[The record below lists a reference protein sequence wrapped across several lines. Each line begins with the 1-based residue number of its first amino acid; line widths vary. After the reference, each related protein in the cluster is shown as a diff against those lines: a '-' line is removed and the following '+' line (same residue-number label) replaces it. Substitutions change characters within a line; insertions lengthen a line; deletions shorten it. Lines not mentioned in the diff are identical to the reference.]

1 MGAFPYTKTLPD
13 LLQEVIPV
21 VAPQEE
27 DDEPFSSG
35 SGNEN
40 SLFQLLLLLL
50 LRLLL
55 DGDILKRWLRVLKLT
70 DLENDLSG

>member
-1 MGAFPYTKTLPD
+1 MGAFWYTKTLSD

-35 SGNEN
+35 SGNKN
-40 SLFQLLLLLL
+40 SLFQLLLLLW
-50 LRLLL
+50 LLL

>member
-40 SLFQLLLLLL
+40 SLFQLLLL
-50 LRLLL
+50 RLLL
-55 DGDILKRWLRVLKLT
+55 DGDILQRWLRVLKLT